1 MQVGLTWPSP
11 TTVMR
16 LPRARPTQVC
26 KCCTYSV
33 LYSTCVLHTCYIVV
47 VLTLS
52 PTTTTLCLYYVLLQY
67 QLLLL
72 LLLYKRLYNTTTT
85 GRKATESVLAAQRL
99 RERAGAEDVQEPAQ
113 LQDSEVSTHTAS
125 LCVMHYTIAYCNIV

>member
-1 MQVGLTWPSP
+1 M
-11 TTVMR
+11 
-16 LPRARPTQVC
+16 
-26 KCCTYSV
+26 
-33 LYSTCVLHTCYIVV
+33 VV
-47 VLTLS
+47 VVVTLL

-72 LLLYKRLYNTTTT
+72 YNRLYNTTTT
-85 GRKATESVLAAQRL
+85 GREATESVLAAQRL

-125 LCVMHYTIAYCNIV
+125 LCVMHYTTAYCNIV

>member
-72 LLLYKRLYNTTTT
+72 YNRLYNTTTT
-85 GRKATESVLAAQRL
+85 GREAAESVLAAQWL
-99 RERAGAEDVQEPAQ
+99 RERAGAEDVQEPAK
-113 LQDSEVSTHTAS
+113 LQDYKVGM
-125 LCVMHYTIAYCNIV
+125 LLV